1 MHKKYAASVH
11 YKYHSDGKLFLE
23 KMSVL
28 NVIMRL
34 NA

>member
-1 MHKKYAASVH
+1 MHKNYAVSVH

-28 NVIMRL
+28 IVII
-34 NA
+34 